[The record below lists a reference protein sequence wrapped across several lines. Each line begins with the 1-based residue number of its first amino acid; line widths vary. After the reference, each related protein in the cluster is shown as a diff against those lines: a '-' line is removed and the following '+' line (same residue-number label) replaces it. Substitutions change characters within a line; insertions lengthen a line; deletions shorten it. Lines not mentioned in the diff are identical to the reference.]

1 MKKLK
6 TKEFQKSI
14 QGKEYMGSHPA
25 TETNKSSSSTLNFQ
39 PLKKDAVGRLM
50 SENAYYLLLQ
60 TKIFELTKPN

>member
-1 MKKLK
+1 
-6 TKEFQKSI
+6 
-14 QGKEYMGSHPA
+14 MGSHPA